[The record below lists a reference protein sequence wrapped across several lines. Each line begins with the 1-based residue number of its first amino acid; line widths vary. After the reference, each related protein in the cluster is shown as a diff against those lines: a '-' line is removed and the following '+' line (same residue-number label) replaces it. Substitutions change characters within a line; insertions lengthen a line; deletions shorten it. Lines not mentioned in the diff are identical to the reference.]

1 MAEIKES
8 AEREYYR
15 YKCKHYG
22 DGSGICYLFSGWSAN
37 HKSHITIGCTANAK
51 CRRMRNYDKKHKDN
65 AEN

>member
-1 MAEIKES
+1 MDVTNETP
-8 AEREYYR
+8 EREYYR

-22 DGSGICYLFSGWSAN
+22 DGSGICYLQSGWSTD

-51 CRRMRNYDKKHKDN
+51 CRRMKNYDKNHKDN